1 MLRDRGQI
9 GRSAYTGFRH
19 SLEVWPAVPHL
30 PHVSK
35 ARGLHIAGEVSD
47 GFQIAVAA
55 ALAEPAIA
63 SFPPLCPAVL
73 QSVQKFEQLPLL
85 VRCVAETQCVQIV
98 GKRSSS
104 LLPRRCRKSCTHA
117 ADDSSEHSFVI
128 AAGMLRVLKIHLVE
142 RQMAHALPASVVEVE
157 DLWASF
163 GHIFTAPH

>member
-1 MLRDRGQI
+1 MLRDSGQI

-35 ARGLHIAGEVSD
+35 ARGLHGEVSD

-73 QSVQKFEQLPLL
+73 QSVRKFEQFPLL
-85 VRCVAETQCVQIV
+85 VRCVTETQCVQI
-98 GKRSSS
+98 GQ
-104 LLPRRCRKSCTHA
+104 
-117 ADDSSEHSFVI
+117 
-128 AAGMLRVLKIHLVE
+128 KIIIIVAE
-142 RQMAHALPASVVEVE
+142 VVHTRGGRFFRTFLCDCGGDAPSPE
-157 DLWASF
+157 DTS
-163 GHIFTAPH
+163 G